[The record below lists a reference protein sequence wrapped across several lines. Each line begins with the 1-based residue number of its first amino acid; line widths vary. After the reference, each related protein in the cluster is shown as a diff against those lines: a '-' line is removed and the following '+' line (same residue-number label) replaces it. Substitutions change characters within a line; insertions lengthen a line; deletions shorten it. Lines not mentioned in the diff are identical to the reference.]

1 MTSGDRIGRDPRR
14 APIACQRVASPTR
27 NVNRSGF
34 HAGSRASRYRCEL
47 HNADAPPGTAF
58 QPSARPCN
66 PRARPPVG
74 DRSGYD
80 ASMSGTEIIFAVDES
95 PEGGYE
101 ARALGHSIF
110 TQADSLEDLRDMV
123 RDAVSC
129 HFEDDARPSVIRLHI
144 VRDELLAS

>member
-1 MTSGDRIGRDPRR
+1 
-14 APIACQRVASPTR
+14 
-27 NVNRSGF
+27 
-34 HAGSRASRYRCEL
+34 
-47 HNADAPPGTAF
+47 
-58 QPSARPCN
+58 
-66 PRARPPVG
+66 
-74 DRSGYD
+74 
-80 ASMSGTEIIFAVDES
+80 MSGTEIIFAVDKS

-110 TQADSLEDLRDMV
+110 TQADSLEELRVMV